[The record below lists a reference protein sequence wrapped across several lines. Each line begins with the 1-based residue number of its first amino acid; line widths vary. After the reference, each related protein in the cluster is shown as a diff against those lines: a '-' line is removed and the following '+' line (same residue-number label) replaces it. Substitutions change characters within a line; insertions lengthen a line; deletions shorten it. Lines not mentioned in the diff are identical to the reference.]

1 MRSTIQANEFGNLFH
16 GIHSETL
23 PTSVHEASVGLR
35 FKPLLEEA
43 FLRFF
48 VLRTHRLVFF
58 TTALFCIFMVLD
70 IATSFFQQVQL
81 GLLGLPLKI
90 CLVAT
95 TLLLAWWITQQMQPQ
110 QARFR
115 FATLLAPP
123 LMLIPIIA
131 SLILLVDAAH
141 TNTAAHITVGTAG
154 LFYTTFLATLAIR
167 LRIAGRM
174 PFFVLVGLVILPVL
188 LQTGALLSPVIDL
201 HAISVVLFGVIS
213 CGVVEYDKRNDFI
226 TLAQIYRIAT
236 TDPLSRTLNR
246 RAFFERGQMEI
257 DRARRY
263 NGSLALLMLDIDH
276 FKEINDRFGH
286 LVGDQVI
293 ASLSDLC
300 RDSLRSSDLFGRIGG
315 EEFAIVLPDTDL
327 TAATMVSERLR
338 VAIENQIE
346 TSSGTLRVTISLGTV
361 QLRQN
366 ERLLQ
371 ELIGR
376 ADVCLYAAKRSGR
389 NRVVTEITLPG
400 EPLAERTVGAPLTIL
415 TT

>member
-23 PTSVHEASVGLR
+23 PTSIHEASIGLR
-35 FKPLLEEA
+35 FKPVLEEA

-48 VLRTHRLVFF
+48 VLRTNRLVFI
-58 TTALFCIFMVLD
+58 TAALFCVFIALD
-70 IATSFFQQVQL
+70 IATSFFQQIQI
-81 GLLGLPLKI
+81 GLFGLPLKI

-95 TLLLAWWITQQMQPQ
+95 TLLLAWWMMQQTQTQR
-110 QARFR
+110 ARFR
-115 FATLLAPP
+115 FTTLLAPL

-131 SLILLVDAAH
+131 SLILLVDA
-141 TNTAAHITVGTAG
+141 TNTANHVTVGTVG

-174 PFFVLVGLVILPVL
+174 PFILFAGLVVLLVL
-188 LQTGALLSPVIDL
+188 LQTGALLSPMIDL
-201 HAISVVLFGVIS
+201 QAISIVMFGVIS
-213 CGVVEYDKRNDFI
+213 CGVLEYDKRNDFI

-263 NGSLALLMLDIDH
+263 SGSLALLMLDIDH

-327 TAATMVSERLR
+327 AAATMVSERLR
-338 VAIENQIE
+338 VAIENHIE

-389 NRVVTEITLPG
+389 NRVVTETTLPT

-415 TT
+415 TI